1 MPYESGDALMTTAEV
16 AELFRVSP
24 KTVARWAKDHRISC
38 LRTLGGHRRYRAEEI
53 RRLLEQFEEEGD
65 AVGAGKPTPPTK

>member
-1 MPYESGDALMTTAEV
+1 MPHESGDALMTTAEV

-38 LRTLGGHRRYRAEEI
+38 LRTLGGHRRFRSEEI
-53 RRLLEQFEEEGD
+53 RRLLAQFEEERD
-65 AVGAGKPTPPTK
+65 AVSAGKPTGPTD